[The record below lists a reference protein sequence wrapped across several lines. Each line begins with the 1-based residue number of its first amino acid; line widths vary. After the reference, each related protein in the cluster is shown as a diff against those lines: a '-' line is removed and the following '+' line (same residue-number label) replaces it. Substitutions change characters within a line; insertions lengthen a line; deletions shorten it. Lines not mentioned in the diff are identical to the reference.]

1 MASRLQVNNIIKESG
16 SGDVAFAYGGAIFN
30 GNLTVQNATFDNIS
44 SVLSLGQYTNA
55 TRPANPTQGTIIYNV
70 SVGQV
75 QIWNGDRWVLLD
87 TKGGTLPEVGQVVH
101 LDATKTSSY
110 SGGASTIWTD
120 LSGQGNNF
128 SIDAAAHQ
136 GTAGSKLAYMAFI
149 NDTNGCAKNSGD
161 ISLSNEVTYV
171 VVTRILNSTSTWRTL
186 TRSYNADHHVIV
198 QSGAWNIGM
207 YDNNGSG
214 FIDSGANQN
223 GLSNY
228 ISNSWATMIWRF
240 SNTDDPTYEM
250 FVNGEKVGE
259 IRNSNARYNRGF
271 GSIGAYHDGN
281 TNPNSSSQY
290 WGDIRLFVAYDRR
303 ITNDE
308 IVQCQYATESQGYL
322 QN

>member
-1 MASRLQVNNIIKESG
+1 MASRLQVNNIIKESE

-30 GNLTVQNATFDNIS
+30 GDLTVQNATFDNIS

-120 LSGQGNNF
+120 LSGNGNNF
-128 SIDAAAHQ
+128 SIDANAHQ

-161 ISLSNEVTYV
+161 ISLDNEVTYV

-290 WGDIRLFVAYDRR
+290 WGDIRLFVAYNRR

>member
-120 LSGQGNNF
+120 LSGNGNNF
-128 SIDAAAHQ
+128 SIDANAHQ

-161 ISLSNEVTYV
+161 ISLDNEVTYV

-186 TRSYNADHHVIV
+186 TRSYSADHHVIV

-290 WGDIRLFVAYDRR
+290 WGDIRLFVAYNRR